1 MKGLWFVVGDFI
13 RDVASLNKME
23 LLPWD
28 SWGMMRGRDED
39 ITEEDKAFL
48 DRLAE
53 LTAGDVPEISKVR
66 TLYESD
72 PRLKVPGV
80 ITSYTQAGVQTI
92 DLDQN

>member
-1 MKGLWFVVGDFI
+1 MVRGGDFI

-28 SWGMMRGRDED
+28 SWGMMRSRDED
-39 ITEEDKAFL
+39 ITQDDKAFL

-66 TLYESD
+66 TLYEGD
-72 PRLKVPGV
+72 PRLKVPRV
-80 ITSYTQAGVQTI
+80 ITSYTQAGVKPI